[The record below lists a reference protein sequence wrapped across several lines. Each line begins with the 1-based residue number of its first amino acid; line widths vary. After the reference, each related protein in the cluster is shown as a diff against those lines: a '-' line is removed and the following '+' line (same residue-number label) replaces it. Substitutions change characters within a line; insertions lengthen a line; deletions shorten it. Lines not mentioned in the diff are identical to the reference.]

1 VVGTGSDTLWA
12 RANDGTVWGAWSK
25 SFTISDPP
33 AVAAGETITLG
44 SAYAGRVDFLG
55 DTGTLK
61 LEHSSS
67 FAGTVA
73 GLCGQDSI
81 DLADIAF
88 GADSTLGYAANADN
102 SGGIL
107 SVGDGTHMA
116 NIALLGSYMASSFV
130 AASDGHG
137 GTLISEA
144 AQSASQMP
152 VITQPHA

>member
-1 VVGTGSDTLWA
+1 MGTGSDTLWA
-12 RANDGTVWGAWSK
+12 RANDGTAWGAWSK

-44 SAYAGRVDFLG
+44 SAYAGAVNFLS

-61 LEHSSS
+61 LENSSS

-73 GLCGQDSI
+73 GLCGQDAI
-81 DLADIAF
+81 DLADIGF
-88 GADSTLGYAANADN
+88 GANSTVGYAANADH
-102 SGGIL
+102 SGGTL

-116 NIALLGSYMASSFV
+116 SIALLGSYMASTFV

-144 AQSASQMP
+144 AHASTQMP
-152 VITQPHA
+152 VVTQPHA